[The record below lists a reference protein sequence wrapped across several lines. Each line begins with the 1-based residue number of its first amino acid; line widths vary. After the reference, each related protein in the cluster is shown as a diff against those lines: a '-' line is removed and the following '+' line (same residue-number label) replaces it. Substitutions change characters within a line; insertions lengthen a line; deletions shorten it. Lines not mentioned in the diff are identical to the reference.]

1 MGEPQ
6 IKSGLANN
14 PGTGKGLIFLE
25 KMKDP
30 VPIVEFRNISKAFSG
45 VKALDEVSLKIQKG
59 EVHCLLG
66 ENGAGKST
74 LIKILTGV
82 LHADSGEIVFQEN
95 SLIPH
100 MSVSENVFLTRE
112 VR

>member
-1 MGEPQ
+1 MTSWKIFLGEPQ

-45 VKALDEVSLKIQKG
+45 VKALDEVSLEIQKG
-59 EVHCLLG
+59 EVYEHHP
-66 ENGAGKST
+66 
-74 LIKILTGV
+74 I
-82 LHADSGEIVFQEN
+82 
-95 SLIPH
+95 
-100 MSVSENVFLTRE
+100 
-112 VR
+112 